1 MPLQIYNSLSGKKED
16 FNPVQE
22 GQASLYVCGPTV
34 YGDSH
39 LGHAKAYVSFDI
51 ILRYL
56 RYCGLKTFYVQNIT
70 DVGHLM
76 GDGDDG
82 EDKLLKRARELEQE
96 PMAVAEYFS
105 RRHFEAMDRLGVI
118 RPDISPRSTGHITE
132 HLEAI

>member
-1 MPLQIYNSLSGKKED
+1 MPLQIFNSLSGKKED
-16 FNPVQE
+16 FNPVHE

-39 LGHAKAYVSFDI
+39 LGHAKAYISFDI

-82 EDKLLKRARELEQE
+82 ERIAAQR
-96 PMAVAEYFS
+96 AVARRCS
-105 RRHFEAMDRLGVI
+105 RRVR
-118 RPDISPRSTGHITE
+118 RSFGSGRTGGPSGGRE
-132 HLEAI
+132 HRCGSAE